1 MTVGFD
7 KSAVDSGAA
16 DKSAVDKHTE
26 ELIDE
31 SLHEKQ
37 KQPDGLVS
45 TNSRRMAG
53 LLVCLVVLA
62 AVLLLSIAV
71 GIEDHSVRHRDRR
84 AGELRRFQ

>member
-31 SLHEKQ
+31 SLH
-37 KQPDGLVS
+37 
-45 TNSRRMAG
+45 R
-53 LLVCLVVLA
+53 
-62 AVLLLSIAV
+62 
-71 GIEDHSVRHRDRR
+71 
-84 AGELRRFQ
+84 ELDVMQQAIVALESKIGG